1 MTETMTLKLNQLLD
15 DAQFNQEVST
25 AETWEDMQ
33 DVLHKNGVDLSEDD
47 IAYCIQNAEIA
58 MKETGFL
65 TEDGEL
71 TEQSLELVS
80 GGKGGGFVVF
90 GGVWVAL
97 GIAYK
102 VLGTAAICATIG
114 SGCIV
119 IGAVLIVGG
128 LACMGVSWLK
138 KHGYI

>member
-1 MTETMTLKLNQLLD
+1 MTDTLALKLNALWENP
-15 DAQFNQEVST
+15 AFHSAA
-25 AETWEDMQ
+25 AETETKEDFQDLLRRYDVVLSDEDM
-33 DVLHKNGVDLSEDD
+33 E
-47 IAYCIQNAEIA
+47 YCIRNAAVA

-80 GGKGGGFVVF
+80 GGKGGALVAF

-97 GIAYK
+97 GVAYK

-114 SGCIV
+114 GGCIA
-119 IGAVLIVGG
+119 IGALLIVGG